1 MNITL
6 QTLEPVAFFNEWKVL
21 NAVVR
26 DKFHRPVWFKTY
38 AVPEYEDD
46 YLLGYEI
53 RTYGDFHTASVFTL
67 LGNIPGARDKD
78 TDGLL
83 RIRLVDD
90 PDMLGARAS
99 KLSRRAEASTP
110 SRPVPKA
117 AQSHVSSMHRPTL
130 MRRTTS
136 AQCSQASSSHTP
148 MLAFGKQSVR
158 GAEPAL
164 SVPDYPGQFRTRE
177 GNAKAFGP

>member
-53 RTYGDFHTASVFTL
+53 RTYGDFDTASVFTHNMRCSTLVEL
-67 LGNIPGARDKD
+67 LGLGILYKCVEQHVEYAVRQLMEIDDVNNKCRA
-78 TDGLL
+78 LL
-83 RIRLVDD
+83 
-90 PDMLGARAS
+90 
-99 KLSRRAEASTP
+99 T
-110 SRPVPKA
+110 
-117 AQSHVSSMHRPTL
+117 
-130 MRRTTS
+130 
-136 AQCSQASSSHTP
+136 
-148 MLAFGKQSVR
+148 
-158 GAEPAL
+158 
-164 SVPDYPGQFRTRE
+164 E
-177 GNAKAFGP
+177 G